1 MSEEV
6 AIKTSSDVMG
16 LVFKLTRFEML
27 YPDWIKRESLD
38 AVNKE
43 IVDKI
48 REQMEKKGYSKK
60 IIERVRA
67 EFVTIDT
74 DGFVEIDIIS
84 DYETDEGFDV
94 AQMMEEGRIAYR
106 VVPVVKKF
114 LHWITAGVSIFAKK
128 SDIPEKSPGDDV
140 KDIMEEM
147 EDVAQDRLDE
157 ATDNLL
163 AHSLEN

>member
-1 MSEEV
+1 M
-6 AIKTSSDVMG
+6 D
-16 LVFKLTRFEML
+16 LVFKLTRFEMQ
-27 YPDWIKRESLD
+27 YPNWVKRESLD

-48 REQMEKKGYSKK
+48 REKMEKKGYSKK

-84 DYETDEGFDV
+84 DYETDEAFDV
-94 AQMMEEGRIAYR
+94 AKMMEEGRIAYR
-106 VVPVVKKF
+106 VVPIIKKF
-114 LHWITAGVSIFAKK
+114 LHWITLGVSIFAKK
-128 SDIPEKSPGDDV
+128 SDIPAKPAGDDV

-147 EDVAQDRLDE
+147 EDVAQDRLDD